1 MPYKRVKSKAHY
13 GKHFIMYNGHQIE
26 VPHLTAADRLT
37 YVECSCGKIVQRQGW
52 TISHIKTPYCREFH
66 FFNREIPLSFKVRD
80 DIGKTM

>member
-37 YVECSCGKIVQRQGW
+37 YVECSCGKIVQRQGFCY
-52 TISHIKTPYCREFH
+52 HIKTPDCREFH
-66 FFNREIPLSFKVRD
+66 FFNRDKLLCFKVRE
-80 DIGKTM
+80 DIGQK